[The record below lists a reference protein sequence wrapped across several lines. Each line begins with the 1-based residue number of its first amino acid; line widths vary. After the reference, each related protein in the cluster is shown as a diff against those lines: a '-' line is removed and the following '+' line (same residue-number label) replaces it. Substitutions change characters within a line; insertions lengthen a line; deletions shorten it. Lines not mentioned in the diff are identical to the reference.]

1 MTTYFQDAGYDSDMI
16 FAYKGDNAY
25 LKGTYLVLLRDNGT
39 EMPLFTV
46 EDSLTDSPVRNG
58 LTGMPF
64 AVHISDVRP
73 VNWPYTHS
81 NSGPR
86 QGDDIDTDKEHMRS
100 CLIVAMELLERMP
113 KLDTRPDQEML
124 RDTLDLLDPS
134 QHFREIDTGEA

>member
-39 EMPLFTV
+39 EMPLFTI
-46 EDSLTDSPVRNG
+46 EDGLTDSPVRNG

-73 VNWPYTHS
+73 VNWPYQQAKAT
-81 NSGPR
+81 GG

-113 KLDTRPDQEML
+113 KLNTRPDQEML
-124 RDTLDLLDPS
+124 RETLNLLDPA
-134 QHFREIDTGEA
+134 QHFRDIDTGEA